1 MTNSVSKQHPD
12 LGPPDLA
19 RVVGPAGTAPIADA
33 PIRVTLDVDNGHA
46 AERYHFHYEANTS
59 GVVEVSLTDAFRDL
73 AEERATGAGARAE
86 VASILEM
93 VDIERLDFQ
102 ARQVHRFPPGS
113 LIGRLTISDG
123 TNRVTHLFMADEE
136 QAKTAG
142 IEPDPVLQE
151 ILEKIYEAGASQ
163 LGRKD
168 IRP

>member
-1 MTNSVSKQHPD
+1 MTNSVRKQHPE

-19 RVVGPAGTAPIADA
+19 RLVGPAGTAPIPEA
-33 PIRVTLDVDNGHA
+33 PLRVTLDVDNGHA
-46 AERYHFHYEANTS
+46 AERYHFHYEANAS
-59 GVVEVSLTDAFRDL
+59 GDVEVSLTDAFRDL
-73 AEERATGAGARAE
+73 TEERAKGTDAQAD

-93 VDIERLDFQ
+93 VDVEQLDFQ

-123 TNRVTHLFMADEE
+123 TNRVTHLFMADAE

-142 IEPDPVLQE
+142 IEPDPQIRE